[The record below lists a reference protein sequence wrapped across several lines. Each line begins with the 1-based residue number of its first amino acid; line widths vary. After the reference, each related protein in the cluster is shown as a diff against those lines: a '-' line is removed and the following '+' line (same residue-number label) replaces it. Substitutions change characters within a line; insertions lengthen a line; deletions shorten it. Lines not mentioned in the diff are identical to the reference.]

1 MHKYDF
7 FFFIF
12 DLIIFSYHHSY
23 HLSPY
28 LFASG
33 IPPPH
38 RLSGLYNQGGHSP
51 SSSAYN
57 LATTTGS
64 GNFQQQQSQQGHFSP
79 SQSQDFHNMATSQ
92 NFASAGIYDHP
103 SSQSA
108 LPSSYSYGNKSE
120 YGLGTDDMYNNT
132 TDDQAFLGG
141 GMVERGGM
149 SPAVAAR
156 ERYMAR
162 KEAQGNT
169 YAYGAG
175 AVGGAGAGGPRGCF
189 SGKRKWAWIVG
200 GIVLIAV
207 IVGVAVGVS
216 MRNSSS
222 SDGALGVVHSIGNDP
237 SKFDKDPRLHQSFYG
252 MCYTPLNAQ
261 YPACGDNLDAVIED
275 VQLMSQLTTRV
286 RTYGAD
292 CNVPEYVLEAI
303 DQTKVNMTVFLAAW
317 VPQPADDPGNVTWN
331 RQMNSVL
338 AAIKKHGSDHID
350 GVTVGNEYLLN
361 GGPEDQLL
369 DKISQMRDAI
379 KALNLP
385 KTIPVGTA
393 DAGSMIT
400 TSLGQG
406 SDYVMANVHAW
417 FGGLPVDQAAGWVWS
432 YTANQEPASA
442 LLATNKP
449 TLYIAETGWP
459 TDANTTSQMTYQ
471 AAVAGVPELE
481 TFLSTYICQANA
493 NITAGDQYSKYFFF
507 EMFDEPWKSI
517 YGGVEPYWGLFNS
530 NKTLKSGLTLPDCS
544 HP

>member
-1 MHKYDF
+1 MTIWEVSIFISICF
-7 FFFIF
+7 F
-12 DLIIFSYHHSY
+12 LFSYHHSY
-23 HLSPY
+23 QFLPSY
-28 LFASG
+28 LHSG

-51 SSSAYN
+51 SSSGFN
-57 LATTTGS
+57 LATTTGQYQPS
-64 GNFQQQQSQQGHFSP
+64 TQEFQKGHFTP
-79 SQSQDFHNMATSQ
+79 SQSQDFNNMANSQ
-92 NFASAGIYDHP
+92 SFASAGIYDHP
-103 SSQSA
+103 TSQS
-108 LPSSYSYGNKSE
+108 PMPTSYSYGNKSE
-120 YGLGTDDMYNNT
+120 YGLGDETYNNT
-132 TDDQAFLGG
+132 ADDQAFLGG

-162 KEAQGNT
+162 KEAQGSP
-169 YAYGAG
+169 YAYGAE
-175 AVGGAGAGGPRGCF
+175 GGAGAAGSRGCF

-200 GIVLIAV
+200 GIVLVAV

-216 MRNSSS
+216 MHKSSS
-222 SDGALGVVHSIGNDP
+222 SQGAVGVVHSDGSDP
-237 SKFDKDPRLHQSFYG
+237 SQFDKDPRLHQSFYG

-261 YPACGDNLDAVIED
+261 YPTCGDSLDAVIED
-275 VQLMSQLTTRV
+275 VQLMSQLTSRI

-292 CNVPEYVLEAI
+292 CDVPEYVLQAI
-303 DQTKVNMTVFLAAW
+303 DETKVNMTVYLAAW
-317 VPQPADDPGNVTWN
+317 VPQPADDPDNTTWN
-331 RQMNSVL
+331 RQMSEVIK
-338 AAIKKHGSDHID
+338 AIQKHGATHVD

-369 DKISQMRDAI
+369 DKIQQMRDAI

-417 FGGLPVDQAAGWVWS
+417 FGGLPVDQAADWVWS

-449 TLYIAETGWP
+449 ELYIAETGWP
-459 TDANTTSQMTYQ
+459 TSANDTASMTYQ
-471 AAVAGVPELE
+471 AAVAGIPELN
-481 TFLSTYICQANA
+481 TFLNTYVCQANT